1 MRIFVELYV
10 HVNVHLTKKKQ
21 NGFASLGIEFGL
33 LENGITEET
42 WPNFNEAQITYKI
55 ALALSTT

>member
-10 HVNVHLTKKKQ
+10 HVKCSSDKEETEWI
-21 NGFASLGIEFGL
+21 ASVGIEFGL